1 MQLSNKINNQI
12 AFIGEGHGG
21 IAAYRSISLY
31 FKKIEILTND
41 KDIKSL
47 MRSNDKFVDCIE
59 EIESNLVICA
69 GYKKLIPKKFLQNKT
84 VINTHPSLLPKY
96 RGLHAVVWAILN
108 MEEELGNTIHLMNEY
123 IDDGEILEQF
133 KVKYES
139 QTSQEI
145 LKLFDDYVENN
156 LGRVI
161 LEFIEGK
168 IIPVK
173 QDNKNATWVTKRNL
187 NDCIIDFN
195 SDNNYI
201 AAMFRALVEP
211 YPLPLIKF
219 KNNFYEITSS
229 NLLKTKYEMHNGRVI
244 NIENKS
250 AYVKT
255 AEGILIINLL
265 REFKTKEIIFP
276 SDIFKIGTRL

>member
-1 MQLSNKINNQI
+1 MQLSTNLEKI
-12 AFIGEGHGG
+12 AFFGDGHGG
-21 IAAYRSISLY
+21 IAAYRSLSLY

-47 MRSNDKFVDCIE
+47 IRSTDKLVESIE

-69 GYKKLIPKKFLQNKT
+69 GYKKIISKEFLRKKT

-96 RGLHAVVWAILN
+96 RGMHSVAWAILN
-108 MEEELGNTIHLMNEY
+108 MEEELGFSIHLMNEY
-123 IDDGEILEQF
+123 IDDGDILEQF

-145 LKLFDDYVENN
+145 MKLFDDYVSNN
-156 LGRVI
+156 LGRVV
-161 LEFIEGK
+161 LEFFNKK
-168 IIPVK
+168 IIPLK
-173 QDNKNATWVTKRNL
+173 QDKTKATWVSKRNL
-187 NDCIIDFN
+187 NDCILDFN
-195 SDNNYI
+195 SNNRYI

-219 KNNFYEITSS
+219 KDNLYEITSFK
-229 NLLKTKYEMHNGRVI
+229 LIDVKYEMHNGRVL

-255 AEGILIINLL
+255 SEGILIINSL
-265 REFKTKEIIFP
+265 RDIKTKEKIFP